1 MFEKSHFSYLFLLMS
16 EPDLNLTVSYLAV
29 LRNRQFLAL
38 WLAQILAQLV
48 DKVVLILLIA
58 LAVAEGG
65 SDVNTRESS
74 IMIAM
79 TLPAVFLGSIAGIF
93 VDWHPKREILIWCNL
108 LRGACIF
115 AIPFA
120 PRSLAVL
127 LLFTFIISTL
137 TNFFAPAEQSA
148 IPLIVPK
155 KDLLAANALFT
166 ITEVGSLIV
175 GFAIGAPLLAFTLNL
190 FPQATAYSREVL
202 LGSLYIISGLFLF
215 VLPKNEIVHPKK
227 IGAGIWTD
235 LRDAFQYVRHN
246 HLIGGA
252 MLQMILLYA
261 VLGAMQKLSLNLAE
275 VVTGNRQEF
284 GSFVASVGVGLAI
297 GAFIIGKFGKKF
309 AHRPLPFIGFM
320 GMAIGLFLYAFVTN
334 QWVAWLIGS
343 FIGINGALIVIPM
356 RTVIQEHTPE
366 NMRGKVFGLLN
377 NGENIAASLPLAVIA
392 VSLDYLTSVFGIQ
405 NGGKQQIGFQIV
417 LIVFS
422 LIVFGLGSWAWKRT
436 RRALE
441 NVL

>member
-1 MFEKSHFSYLFLLMS
+1 MS
-16 EPDLNLTVSYLAV
+16 EPDLNSPAGYLAV

-58 LAVAEGG
+58 LAVADGG

-79 TLPAVFLGSIAGIF
+79 TLPAIFLGSIAGIF
-93 VDWHPKREILIWCNL
+93 VDWHPKREVMILCNF
-108 LRGACIF
+108 LRGACLF

-120 PRSLAVL
+120 PKSLAIL
-127 LLFTFIISTL
+127 LLLTFIISTF
-137 TNFFAPAEQSA
+137 TNIFAPAEQSA
-148 IPLIVPK
+148 IALIVPK
-155 KDLLAANALFT
+155 NDLLAANALFT

-175 GFAIGAPLLAFTLNL
+175 GFAIGAPLLAFAIGV
-190 FPQATAYSREVL
+190 FPEARAYSREVL
-202 LGSLYIISGLFLF
+202 LGSLYVVSGLFLF
-215 VLPKNEIVHPKK
+215 ALPKDEIIHPKK
-227 IGAGIWTD
+227 EGSGLLTD

-252 MLQMILLYA
+252 ILQMILLYA
-261 VLGAMQKLSLNLAE
+261 VLGAMQKLSINLAE
-275 VVTGNRQEF
+275 VVTGNREEF

-297 GAFIIGKFGKKF
+297 GSLLLGKFGKKF
-309 AHRPLPFIGFM
+309 IHRPLPLIGFM
-320 GMAIGLFLYAFVTN
+320 GMSFGLLMFAFVTN
-334 QWVAWLIGS
+334 QWLAWLIGG
-343 FIGINGALIVIPM
+343 FIGVHGALIVIPM
-356 RTVIQEHTPE
+356 RTAIQEHTPE

-377 NGENIAASLPLAVIA
+377 NGENIAASLPLALIA
-392 VSLDYLTSVFGIQ
+392 VSLDFLTGIFGVNQ
-405 NGGKQQIGFQIV
+405 NGGQQIGFQIV

-422 LIVFGLGSWAWKRT
+422 VTVFALGTWAWKIT
-436 RRALE
+436 GKALK

>member
-127 LLFTFIISTL
+127 LLFTFIISML

-166 ITEVGSLIV
+166 INEVGSLIV

>member
-1 MFEKSHFSYLFLLMS
+1 MS
-16 EPDLNLTVSYLAV
+16 QPDLNSPAGYLTV

-38 WLAQILAQLV
+38 WIAQILAQLV

-58 LAVAEGG
+58 LAVANGG
-65 SDVNTRESS
+65 SDVNTKESS

-93 VDWHPKREILIWCNL
+93 VDWHPKREVLILCNF
-108 LRGACIF
+108 LRAACLF
-115 AIPFA
+115 VIPFA
-120 PRSLAVL
+120 PHSLAVL
-127 LLFTFIISTL
+127 LVLTFIISTL
-137 TNFFAPAEQSA
+137 TNVFAPAEQSA
-148 IPLIVPK
+148 IALVVPK
-155 KDLLAANALFT
+155 NDLFPANALFT

-175 GFAIGAPLLAFTLNL
+175 GFAIGAPLLALTLNL
-190 FPQATAYSREVL
+190 FPDAKAFSREIL
-202 LGSLYIISGLFLF
+202 LGSLYVISGLFLLA
-215 VLPKNEIVHPKK
+215 LPKDEIIHPKK
-227 IGAGIWTD
+227 VGSGIWTD

-252 MLQMILLYA
+252 MLQMVLLYA

-297 GAFIIGKFGKKF
+297 GAFILGKFGKKIV
-309 AHRPLPFIGFM
+309 HRPLPFIGFM
-320 GMAIGLFLYAFVTN
+320 GMAIGLLMYAFVTN
-334 QWVAWLIGS
+334 QWVAWLIGA
-343 FIGINGALIVIPM
+343 FIGINGSLIVIPM

-377 NGENIAASLPLAVIA
+377 NGENIAASLPLALIA
-392 VSLDYLTSVFGIQ
+392 VSLDFLTGVFGVQ

-417 LIVFS
+417 LVVFS
-422 LIVFGLGSWAWKRT
+422 LIVFGLGSWAWQRT

-441 NVL
+441 KVL

>member
-1 MFEKSHFSYLFLLMS
+1 MS
-16 EPDLNLTVSYLAV
+16 EPDLNSPAGYLTV

-38 WLAQILAQLV
+38 WLAQIVAQLV

-58 LAVAEGG
+58 LAVADGG

-79 TLPAVFLGSIAGIF
+79 TLPAIFLGSIAGIF
-93 VDWHPKREILIWCNL
+93 VDWHPKREVLILCNF

-127 LLFTFIISTL
+127 LLLTFLISTL

-155 KDLLAANALFT
+155 QDLLAANALFT

-175 GFAIGAPLLAFTLNL
+175 GFAIGAPLLKFTLHL
-190 FPQATAYSREVL
+190 FPEATSYSREVL
-202 LGSLYIISGLFLF
+202 LGSLYIISGLFLLA
-215 VLPKNEIVHPKK
+215 LPKDEIIHPKK
-227 IGAGIWTD
+227 VGSGLWTD
-235 LRDAFQYVRHN
+235 LREAFQYVRHN

-275 VVTGNRQEF
+275 VVTGNREEF
-284 GSFVASVGVGLAI
+284 GSFVASVGLGLAI
-297 GAFIIGKFGKKF
+297 GAFILGKFGKKF
-309 AHRPLPFIGFM
+309 THRPLPFIGFI
-320 GMAIGLFLYAFVTN
+320 GMAIGLLMYAFVSN
-334 QWVAWLIGS
+334 QWVAWLIGA
-343 FIGINGALIVIPM
+343 FIGVNGALIVIPM

-392 VSLDYLTSVFGIQ
+392 VSLDFLTGVFGVQ

-436 RRALE
+436 KKALS

>member
-1 MFEKSHFSYLFLLMS
+1 MS
-16 EPDLNLTVSYLAV
+16 EPDLNLTTGYLVV

-48 DKVVLILLIA
+48 DKIVLILLIA
-58 LAVAEGG
+58 LAVADGG
-65 SDVNTRESS
+65 NDLNTRESS

-79 TLPAVFLGSIAGIF
+79 TLPAVFLGSLAGIF
-93 VDWHPKREILIWCNL
+93 VDRHPKREVLILCNF

-115 AIPFA
+115 VIPFA

-127 LLFTFIISTL
+127 LLLTFIISTL

-148 IPLIVPK
+148 IPLVVPK
-155 KDLLAANALFT
+155 NDLLVANALFT

-175 GFAIGAPLLAFTLNL
+175 GFAIGTPLLAFTLNL
-190 FPQATAYSREVL
+190 FPEATAYSREVL

-215 VLPKNEIVHPKK
+215 ALPKDEIIHPKK
-227 IGAGIWTD
+227 VGAGIWTD

-275 VVTGNRQEF
+275 VVTGDRAEF
-284 GSFVASVGVGLAI
+284 GSFVASVGVGLAV
-297 GAFIIGKFGKKF
+297 GAFTLGKSGKKF

-320 GMAIGLFLYAFVTN
+320 GMAIGLMMYAFVTN
-334 QWVAWLIGS
+334 QWVAWLIGC

-377 NGENIAASLPLAVIA
+377 NGENIAASLPLAAIA
-392 VSLDYLTSVFGIQ
+392 VSLDFLTGVFGTQ
-405 NGGKQQIGFQIV
+405 NGGRQQVGFQIV

-422 LIVFGLGSWAWKRT
+422 AIVFLTGSWAWKRT

>member
-1 MFEKSHFSYLFLLMS
+1 MS
-16 EPDLNLTVSYLAV
+16 QPDLNSTAGYLTV

-38 WLAQILAQLV
+38 WIAQILAQLV

-58 LAVAEGG
+58 LAVADGG
-65 SDVNTRESS
+65 SDVNTKESS

-93 VDWHPKREILIWCNL
+93 VDWHQKRQVLICCNF
-108 LRGACIF
+108 LRGACIV
-115 AIPFA
+115 AIPFV
-120 PRSLAVL
+120 PHSLVIL

-137 TNFFAPAEQSA
+137 TNFFAPAEQSV

-155 KDLLAANALFT
+155 NDLLAANALFT

-175 GFAIGAPLLAFTLNL
+175 GFAIGSPLLGFTLSL
-190 FPQATAYSREVL
+190 FPQATAYSREIL
-202 LGSLYIISGLFLF
+202 LGSLYCISGLFLF
-215 VLPKNEIVHPKK
+215 ALPKNEVIHPKK
-227 IGAGIWTD
+227 IGSGIWSD
-235 LRDAFQYVRHN
+235 LRDGFQYVRHN

-275 VVTGNRQEF
+275 VVTGNRAEF

-297 GAFIIGKFGKKF
+297 GAFIIGKFGKQF
-309 AHRPLPFIGFM
+309 THRPLPFIGFI
-320 GMAIGLFLYAFVTN
+320 GMAVGLLMYAFVTN
-334 QWVAWLIGS
+334 QWFAWLIGA
-343 FIGINGALIVIPM
+343 FIGINGSLIVIPM

-377 NGENIAASLPLAVIA
+377 NGENIAASLPLALIA
-392 VSLDYLTSVFGIQ
+392 VLLDFLTGVFGVQ

-417 LIVFS
+417 LVVFS
-422 LIVFGLGSWAWKRT
+422 LIVFGLGAWAWQRT

-441 NVL
+441 KVL